1 MKTLRKTFLLGVML
15 VLFLAACSESV
26 DPSVAFCD
34 ALTELSETGPAIAA
48 LGDVADLAQI
58 VQLGTAMDNNWQAL
72 SSAVEELDD
81 ATQTAFASYDD
92 LYTSIPAITQEMAMP
107 VARTSL
113 DAKNAIVT
121 DAYNAFYPALCQ

>member
-1 MKTLRKTFLLGVML
+1 MKTLLKTSLLGVML
-15 VLFLAACSESV
+15 LLLLAACGESE
-26 DPSVAFCD
+26 DPAVVFCD

-58 VQLGTAMDNNWQAL
+58 VQLGSAMDNNWQAL
-72 SSAVEELDD
+72 SSAVEQLDD
-81 ATQTAFASYDD
+81 ATQAAFAPYDD

-121 DAYNAFYPALCQ
+121 DAYDEFYPELCQ